1 MPALFPVDI
10 NRGLGEPELHTIQV
24 LGTIKYRKPGR
35 LPKFKR
41 ISLVS
46 VTPWGTL
53 SLGSRGE
60 AAGSR
65 EIPWGKRTLRRQELR
80 FSVIGSSPVPFW
92 APAVTP
98 LCMPCNSFPPYPEG
112 GFQLL
117 FQVEDQVGV
126 GIVLLTQHS
135 QIPQGIL
142 DPGDTKGQ

>member
-1 MPALFPVDI
+1 M
-10 NRGLGEPELHTIQV
+10 
-24 LGTIKYRKPGR
+24 
-35 LPKFKR
+35 
-41 ISLVS
+41 
-46 VTPWGTL
+46 
-53 SLGSRGE
+53 
-60 AAGSR
+60 
-65 EIPWGKRTLRRQELR
+65 
-80 FSVIGSSPVPFW
+80 IGSSPVPFW